1 MGEQVTAELRMP
13 DRRALAA
20 VCRKDTQSQP
30 EELGLA
36 ERPAFAL
43 SQQPFVHAAIIRV
56 SSTGATAAR
65 TARGTGAPVAAGSWV
80 TGQPRRTDGNPA
92 ECSVRR
98 CASIAP
104 LGTWARIF
112 ERVSKLEDGVFCGPS
127 ESA

>member
-1 MGEQVTAELRMP
+1 MP

-56 SSTGATAAR
+56 CSTGATAAG
-65 TARGTGAPVAAGSWV
+65 TARGTGFPVVAGSWV
-80 TGQPRRTDGNPA
+80 TGQPRWTDGNPA
-92 ECSVRR
+92 ERSVRR